1 LFADWTAE
9 ALAEQVTLEH
19 IEKGLIYPPFS
30 IIRKISAN
38 IVVRVAAKA
47 YDLGM

>member
-9 ALAEQVTLEH
+9 ALAKQVTTPEH

-30 IIRKISAN
+30 IIRKILAN
-38 IVVRVAAKA
+38 IAVRVAAKA
-47 YDLGM
+47 YVLL

>member
-9 ALAEQVTLEH
+9 ALAEQVILEH

-30 IIRKISAN
+30 IIRKILAN
-38 IVVRVAAKA
+38 IVVCVAAKA